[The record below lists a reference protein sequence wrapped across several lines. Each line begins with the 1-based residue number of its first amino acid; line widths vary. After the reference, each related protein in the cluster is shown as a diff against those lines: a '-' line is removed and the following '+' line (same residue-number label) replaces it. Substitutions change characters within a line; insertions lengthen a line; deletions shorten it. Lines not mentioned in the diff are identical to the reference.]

1 MFWKKD
7 TSNFISV
14 LYVITHADFS
24 VEIQDFEVNYQYSPM
39 MQIESLVLPFCLTAQ
54 TGTVHIQQQGHHL
67 TIVLKCISAQHVV
80 QVSH

>member
-24 VEIQDFEVNYQYSPM
+24 VEIQDFEVNDQYSPM
-39 MQIESLVLPFCLTAQ
+39 VQIESLVLPFCLTAQ
-54 TGTVHIQQQGHHL
+54 TGTVDTQQQIHL
-67 TIVLKCISAQHVV
+67 CSACGAGFTLNVGNHLK
-80 QVSH
+80 